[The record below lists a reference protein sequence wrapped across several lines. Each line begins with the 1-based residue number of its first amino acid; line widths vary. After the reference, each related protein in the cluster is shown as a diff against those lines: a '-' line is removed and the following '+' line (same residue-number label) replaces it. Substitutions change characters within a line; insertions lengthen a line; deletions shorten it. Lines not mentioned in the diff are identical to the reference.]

1 MKISVLL
8 LKGVGKA
15 VENEAKEQK
24 GGLTYLMINDKSLT
38 DFTNLFFPNNF
49 KKMVKNTWILSITQN
64 WDLSIV

>member
-8 LKGVGKA
+8 LKGVGEA

-24 GGLTYLMINDKSLT
+24 GGRTYFMINDKSLT

-49 KKMVKNTWILSITQN
+49 EKMVKNT
-64 WDLSIV
+64 

>member
-15 VENEAKEQK
+15 VENKAKEQK
-24 GGLTYLMINDKSLT
+24 GGLTYFMINDKSLT

-49 KKMVKNTWILSITQN
+49 EKMVKNTWILSITQN